1 MNLNRETRCVALV
14 IVALILVFGG
24 PAFASVEE
32 EVGVVENAL
41 PEEIQ
46 AVDEEVGVVENAL
59 PEEIQAVD
67 EETTEAEPTDIQTV
81 TIIGTVGEDYVL
93 VSKQGVTYGIA
104 ETEAGDVMGQYVGE
118 EVKVKGIISVDDD
131 QKFISVMSFDFVE

>member
-1 MNLNRETRCVALV
+1 MNLNRETICVALV

-46 AVDEEVGVVENAL
+46 AVDEE
-59 PEEIQAVD
+59 
-67 EETTEAEPTDIQTV
+67 TTEAEQTDIQTV

-93 VSKQGVTYGIA
+93 ISKQGVTYGIA

-118 EVKVKGIISVDDD
+118 EVKVKGIISVADD
-131 QKFISVMSFDFVE
+131 QKFISVTSFDFVEQ

>member
-1 MNLNRETRCVALV
+1 MNLNRETICVALV

-24 PAFASVEE
+24 PAFASGE
-32 EVGVVENAL
+32 
-41 PEEIQ
+41 
-46 AVDEEVGVVENAL
+46 EEVGVVENAL

-67 EETTEAEPTDIQTV
+67 EETTEAEQTDIQTV

-93 VSKQGVTYGIA
+93 ISKQGVTYGIA

-118 EVKVKGIISVDDD
+118 EVKVKGIISVADD
-131 QKFISVMSFDFVE
+131 QKFISVTSFDFVEQ